1 MKFRF
6 SKCDLLLSSP
16 SLASSLSSL
25 AKCDSVTASLG
36 LRIYRGTFHLL
47 RSALGF
53 VGHQGLGLNTVVI
66 EKKLVRHIMILTT
79 ASGI

>member
-1 MKFRF
+1 M
-6 SKCDLLLSSP
+6 
-16 SLASSLSSL
+16 
-25 AKCDSVTASLG
+25 TASLG

-66 EKKLVRHIMILTT
+66 KEKLVRHMMILTT
-79 ASGI
+79 VIGI